1 MRIISIFLFSIVSI
15 FANADVAD
23 LKMQSAGKYVP
34 VKIQEYNGLK
44 LTRDCFK
51 SKIPKCDAFVATT
64 KKTLI
69 SKSKIPLAGHP
80 AARLCLDRD
89 GLNRIVKDKDN
100 KQYDYCLFKDGSM
113 IDAWNLYYLTYSK
126 TTIEK

>member
-1 MRIISIFLFSIVSI
+1 MLFVQFFLIMMSVV
-15 FANADVAD
+15 NAQTTD
-23 LKMQSAGKYVP
+23 LKMYKDGKYIP
-34 VKIQEYNGLK
+34 VKTQEYKGLK
-44 LTRDCFK
+44 LTQDCFK
-51 SKIPKCDAFVATT
+51 SKTPNCDAFSATT

-113 IDAWNLYYLTYSK
+113 VDAWKLYYMAYPQ
-126 TTIEK
+126 TILSN